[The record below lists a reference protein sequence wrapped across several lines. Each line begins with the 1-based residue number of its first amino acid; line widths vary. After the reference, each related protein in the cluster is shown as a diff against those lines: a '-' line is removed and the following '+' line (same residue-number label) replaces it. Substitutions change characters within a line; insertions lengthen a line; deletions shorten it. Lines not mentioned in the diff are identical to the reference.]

1 MATTGATT
9 TTIPLDPES
18 KKSITLALFNNVKNT
33 EQVRQCLISGKIQC
47 CLLKPSL
54 IIDPFQIVV
63 AANKAVCSEI
73 FGELVTKTV
82 FMEILYNLSM
92 TKSISKA
99 LKLFGSENNDTSIL
113 AVFIHENK
121 ENEKETIM
129 KNFTNII
136 QGEEISINKIG
147 IEFSNVEEIKK
158 IYKIT
163 ETELQVSSMVDLIA
177 TRISVRDF
185 ASF

>member
-1 MATTGATT
+1 M
-9 TTIPLDPES
+9 TIPLDPET
-18 KKSITLALFNNVKNT
+18 KKQITLALFKNVKNT
-33 EQVRQCLISGKIQC
+33 EEMRQNLIAGKIHC

-54 IIDPFQIVV
+54 IIDPFQLIV

-99 LKLFGSENNDTSIL
+99 LKIFGSENGDTEIL
-113 AVFIHENK
+113 VVFIHENCDK
-121 ENEKETIM
+121 KAMM
-129 KNFTNII
+129 KNFFDII
-136 QGEEISINKIG
+136 KGEQIPLDRLGEFSKIEEIR
-147 IEFSNVEEIKK
+147 K

-163 ETELQVSSMVDLIA
+163 DVELQVSSLIDLIA

-185 ASF
+185 VSF